1 MLEFVEHDDGVIAIV
16 SESGEKIGNFIK
28 VRGIYSLSLNY
39 LVNSHGYLRQ
49 MADKLQELNRL

>member
-16 SESGEKIGNFIK
+16 SETGEKMGNFIK
-28 VRGIYSLSLNY
+28 VRGIYSLSLNN

-49 MADKLQELNRL
+49 MADKLQELN